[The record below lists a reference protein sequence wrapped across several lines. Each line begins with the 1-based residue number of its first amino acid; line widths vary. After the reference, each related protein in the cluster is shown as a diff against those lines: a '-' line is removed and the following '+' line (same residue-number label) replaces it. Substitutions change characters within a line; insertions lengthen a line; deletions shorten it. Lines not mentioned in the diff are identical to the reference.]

1 MHQDASRSRDLRP
14 PCALQGSVGPTCSPR
29 AVWPWG
35 AWAVPCNACRG
46 RRSRNRDASW
56 CMRLRS
62 RSRSTDNAPEAH
74 RGSAICGRISLRRS
88 AILGFRGP
96 RARAHR
102 TKGAWRGLS
111 LKGEGY
117 GGGGCASMFHK
128 AVTLLCTFAGLDL
141 HEHAGVG
148 KPKSAVLHPGNGR

>member
-56 CMRLRS
+56 CMGLSS
-62 RSRSTDNAPEAH
+62 RGRRTDHAPEAH
-74 RGSAICGRISLRRS
+74 CGSAICGRISLRRS

-102 TKGAWRGLS
+102 TEGAWRGLS

-117 GGGGCASMFHK
+117 GGGGCASMLHN
-128 AVTLLCTFAGLDL
+128 AVTLLDTVASAGV
-141 HEHAGVG
+141 HEHVGVRQRIC
-148 KPKSAVLHPGNGR
+148 AILHPGNGR